1 MLDRL
6 LQVFCKHQED
16 IIRVRDNRLF
26 LECLR
31 CGHESKG
38 ITGPAVNPYRKGI
51 ECLER

>member
-6 LQVFCKHQED
+6 LQVFCKHQD

-38 ITGPAVNPYRKGI
+38 ITAAVNPYRKGI